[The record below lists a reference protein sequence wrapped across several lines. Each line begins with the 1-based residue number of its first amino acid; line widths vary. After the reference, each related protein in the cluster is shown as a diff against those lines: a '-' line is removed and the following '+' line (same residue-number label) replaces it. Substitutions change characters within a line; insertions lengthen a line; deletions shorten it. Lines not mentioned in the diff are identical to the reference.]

1 MKTFNKKGDKG
12 ETSLCYGGRVAKS
25 SPRPEA
31 YGTVDEAMSA
41 LGLARALSKKPKV
54 RETVHSVQQDLS
66 IVCTELA
73 TSTDYYDKLKSKNW
87 VVTTE
92 MVDRLEKLINDFEGE
107 MAMPKMFVIPGA
119 SPGSAA
125 LHLARTFIRRAER
138 RAVGLHRDNMIGNE
152 NVLAYLNRASDL
164 VFTLAR
170 YEEAE

>member
-1 MKTFNKKGDKG
+1 MKTFNKRGDKG

-31 YGTVDEAMSA
+31 YGTVDEAISA
-41 LGLARALSKKPKV
+41 LGLARALSKKTRVQEIV
-54 RETVHSVQQDLS
+54 RSLQQGLS
-66 IVCTELA
+66 IICTELA
-73 TSTDYYDKLKSKNW
+73 TDTEHYGKIKSKNW

-92 MVDRLEKLINDFEGE
+92 MVDRLERLIDGFEQE
-107 MAMPKMFVIPGA
+107 MEMPKCFVVPGA

-125 LHLARTFIRRAER
+125 LHLARTLIRKAER
-138 RAVGLHRDNMIGNE
+138 RAVGLYRDNMIENE

-164 VFTLAR
+164 VYTLAC